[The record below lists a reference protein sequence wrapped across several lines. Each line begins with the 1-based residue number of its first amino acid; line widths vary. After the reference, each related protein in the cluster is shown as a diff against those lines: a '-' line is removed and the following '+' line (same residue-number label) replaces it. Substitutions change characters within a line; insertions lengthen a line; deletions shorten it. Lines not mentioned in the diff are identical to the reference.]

1 MAHTTHHY
9 TVQEAL
15 NILIG
20 QLGWDI
26 IQDTN
31 AHTGSWT
38 KILCLQDTVFAVLT
52 DPNGSGDPT
61 TVIYPQGTEIVG
73 NFTAITLTSGQIH
86 ATRGN

>member
-9 TVQEAL
+9 SVQEAL
-15 NILIG
+15 NIQIG

-26 IQDTN
+26 IQDTA
-31 AHTGSWT
+31 AHTGSWV
-38 KILCLQDTVFAVLT
+38 KILFLQDTVFAVLT
-52 DPNGSGDPT
+52 DPSGGGVVT
-61 TVIYPQGTEIVG
+61 TLTYPQGTEITG